1 MSRLRRFS
9 VIALLA
15 ILFSAWALGSGAL
28 GAAWHGL
35 RDGAACANG
44 SVQRC

>member
-1 MSRLRRFS
+1 MSRLSRFS
-9 VIALLA
+9 LIVLAALVMG
-15 ILFSAWALGSGAL
+15 AWALGSGVF

-44 SVQRC
+44 EAQRC